1 MQFESHLPVSVEGV
15 DWGYDWTAVE
25 IGIFLLVVFMI
36 ACAVGMICCSSQ
48 RSMGFYVSLP
58 AKRYTRWE
66 EGELSEDEEE
76 EDVFPLGEL
85 KKNLRVS
92 RTTET
97 MLEIDCNFFFNCI
110 NKSNFRSLRVRPIR
124 LIVKTFI

>member
-97 MLEIDCNFFFNCI
+97 MLEIDCPSGTGQSASSSRHP
-110 NKSNFRSLRVRPIR
+110 SNPPIVE
-124 LIVKTFI
+124 L